1 MITLNISPLQLV
13 EIIWYYVVVGEGLID
28 KGTLFNEILS
38 KTDKS
43 YLIHFSGLKI
53 LLKLCLF
60 PS

>member
-1 MITLNISPLQLV
+1 MC
-13 EIIWYYVVVGEGLID
+13 VVGEGLIN